1 MHLPNLMMTI
11 ENSWWHILVNP
22 TKQKKNITCMKGNA
36 LQLFGLFHHFGVIF
50 TIAHLGECKV
60 NWFIFVTQGFFVG
73 YLLFPY
79 ILRLI
84 YHWIY

>member
-1 MHLPNLMMTI
+1 MMMI
-11 ENSWWHILVNP
+11 ENSWWHILLNP
-22 TKQKKNITCMKGNA
+22 TKQRKNTTCMKGNA

-60 NWFIFVTQGFFVG
+60 NWLIFVTQWCF
-73 YLLFPY
+73 LLGTSCSHTY
-79 ILRLI
+79 CD